1 MFELIVIAMFV
12 GFWRYGVVDAIAS
25 WRGQPT
31 ARAQDRALRQEA
43 AAKAAHERR
52 QANLGP
58 TVGQALAARLAQRI
72 ADQRGGEP
80 KPPREP
86 DALYRMASNWWMDVV
101 DDADRRHAER
111 RMARLNA
118 ERRRDGL
125 PVIDVEEP
133 AEADIVDGEVVEEV
147 HWCAACRRH
156 EVPQDGWRC
165 PDCARSGYGEQTPPV
180 DPPDDGASEDIEHP
194 HCIRHDMSWRGNG
207 GCPACAP
214 ATSGRHCSTCTE
226 RLDPSEAG
234 PKCAFCLI
242 PDLTPPPLR
251 RCSTCECNLYDWEP
265 GPDCQG
271 CEVGIQVPT
280 DPDPGTPVWDEDN
293 PGPCQSV
300 GCGET
305 ADCPQGLCI
314 ACDHGRRPCRQ
325 CPNRGRL
332 DDAGRCFRC
341 AADHAAGGPP
351 FTCPQCHAT
360 PVEHATHL
368 CGPCVGDP
376 SRGPDQAAA
385 PETSEPTP
393 GPDTTTGGTPTM
405 TQANVIDG
413 DINDPTG
420 AKRFT
425 DANAATLRAIADQCE
440 LMIAR
445 SRGGKLGN
453 DAVRELEL
461 IRADILACVGTI
473 DQATAEFA
481 KHVVL
486 QANIGAHDD
495 LGKTVQGTYADAA
508 RATS

>member
-1 MFELIVIAMFV
+1 MFV

-58 TVGQALAARLAQRI
+58 TVGQALAARSRSASPISAAGNRNHRGSPTRCTGWRRTGGWTSSTTPTAATRA
-72 ADQRGGEP
+72 ADGSP
-80 KPPREP
+80 
-86 DALYRMASNWWMDVV
+86 
-101 DDADRRHAER
+101 ER
-111 RMARLNA
+111 RAAARRPSGH
-118 ERRRDGL
+118 RRRG
-125 PVIDVEEP
+125 
-133 AEADIVDGEVVEEV
+133 AREADIVDGEVVEEV

-271 CEVGIQVPT
+271 CEVGIQVPNRPRPRHPRVGRRQPRSLPVSGLRR
-280 DPDPGTPVWDEDN
+280 DRGLPAGPLHRLRPRKTPV
-293 PGPCQSV
+293 SAV
-300 GCGET
+300 
-305 ADCPQGLCI
+305 PQPWAPRRRRAVLPLR
-314 ACDHGRRPCRQ
+314 RRPR
-325 CPNRGRL
+325 RGR
-332 DDAGRCFRC
+332 
-341 AADHAAGGPP
+341 AAVHLPAMSRHPRRARHPP
-351 FTCPQCHAT
+351 LR
-360 PVEHATHL
+360 PVRRR
-368 CGPCVGDP
+368 PVP
-376 SRGPDQAAA
+376 GPDQAAA

-445 SRGGKLGN
+445 SRGEARQRRRPRAGTDPRRHPGLRRHHRPGHRR
-453 DAVRELEL
+453 VRQAR
-461 IRADILACVGTI
+461 RAAG
-473 DQATAEFA
+473 Q
-481 KHVVL
+481 H
-486 QANIGAHDD
+486 
-495 LGKTVQGTYADAA
+495 
-508 RATS
+508 RRPRRPR